1 VLTRQDEEDGM
12 VAIMPDT
19 LQQIVASGGG
29 VIINASGRAP
39 DQLLELA
46 GTAASSGAM
55 LLIRNAGTLTPKT
68 LELIASVGRER
79 VILELE

>member
-55 LLIRNAGTLTPKT
+55 LVIRNAGTLTPET
-68 LELIASVGRER
+68 LERIASVGREQI
-79 VILELE
+79 ILELE